1 MTTTGG
7 WVSTISYQEL
17 LDAEARAAARRRR
30 PLRMLLIF
38 LAIFFALQYAWEMGR
53 GTWLERVVID
63 QATVAPAAWLIDSL
77 WPGQGIQANGHRL
90 VSPQGRINVLNG
102 CEGLETLFLL
112 VAAVLAY
119 PFPWRARLVGLLLGT
134 LLVYGLNQARLVLLW
149 HAFQQDRA
157 LFGLLH
163 GTVLP
168 LVMVAV
174 CLLGFLWFVARHDP
188 RPA

>member
-1 MTTTGG
+1 MTHPQ
-7 WVSTISYQEL
+7 SYDQL
-17 LDAEARAAARRRR
+17 LAQEARAEARRRR
-30 PLRMLLIF
+30 PPRLLLIF
-38 LAIFFALQYAWEMGR
+38 LAVFFALQYAWEMSR
-53 GTWLERVVID
+53 GSPIERAVID
-63 QATVAPAAWLIDSL
+63 HATVAPAAWLIDSL
-77 WPGQGIQANGHRL
+77 WPGQGIRAEGHRL
-90 VSPQGRINVLNG
+90 VSPHGRLNVLNG

-119 PFPWRARLVGLLLGT
+119 PFPWRARLAGLLLGT

-168 LVMVAV
+168 LAMVAL

>member
-1 MTTTGG
+1 M
-7 WVSTISYQEL
+7 STISYQEL
-17 LDAEARAAARRRR
+17 LDAEARAEARRRR
-30 PLRMLLIF
+30 PLRLLLIF
-38 LAIFFALQYAWEMGR
+38 LAAFLTLQYAWEMSR
-53 GTWLERVVID
+53 GSPIERAVID
-63 QATVAPAAWLIDSL
+63 HATVAPAAWLIDSL
-77 WPGQGIQANGHRL
+77 WPGQEIRAEGHRL
-90 VSPQGRINVLNG
+90 VSPQGRLNVLNG

-112 VAAVLAY
+112 IAAVLAY
-119 PFPWRARLVGLLLGT
+119 PFPWRTRLIGSLLGT

-168 LVMVAV
+168 LAMVAV
-174 CLLGFLWFVARHDP
+174 CLLGFLWFVARYDP

>member
-1 MTTTGG
+1 MA
-7 WVSTISYQEL
+7 TISYQEL
-17 LDAEARAAARRRR
+17 QEEEARAEARRRH
-30 PLRMLLIF
+30 PLRLLLIF
-38 LAIFFALQYAWEMGR
+38 LAAFFALQYAWEMSR
-53 GTWLERVVID
+53 GSPVERAVID
-63 QATVAPAAWLIDSL
+63 QATVAPAAWLIDTF
-77 WPGQGIQANGHRL
+77 WHGQEIHAEGHRL
-90 VSPQGRINVLNG
+90 VSPQGRLNVLNG

-112 VAAVLAY
+112 IAAVLAY
-119 PFPWRARLVGLLLGT
+119 PFPWRVRLTGLLLGT
-134 LLVYGLNQARLVLLW
+134 LLVYSLNQARLVLLW

-168 LVMVAV
+168 LAMVAI

>member
-1 MTTTGG
+1 MQNT
-7 WVSTISYQEL
+7 SYQEIL
-17 LDAEARAAARRRR
+17 EEEARDEARRRR
-30 PLRMLLIF
+30 PLRLMLIF
-38 LAIFFALQYAWEMGR
+38 LTVFFALQYGWEMSR
-53 GTWLERVVID
+53 GTALERLAID
-63 QATVAPAAWLIDSL
+63 HATVTPAAWLIDSL
-77 WPGQGIQANGHRL
+77 WPGQEIRAEGHRL
-90 VSPQGRINVLNG
+90 VSPHGRLNVLNG

-119 PFPWRARLVGLLLGT
+119 PFPWRACVSGLLLGT

-168 LVMVAV
+168 LTMVAV
-174 CLLGFLWFVARHDP
+174 CLLGFLWFVARHEP

>member
-1 MTTTGG
+1 
-7 WVSTISYQEL
+7 VNSISYPEML
-17 LDAEARAAARRRR
+17 EAEARAAARRRR
-30 PLRMLLIF
+30 PARMLAIF
-38 LAIFFALQYAWEMGR
+38 LAVFFALQYAWEMSR

-63 QATVAPAAWLIDSL
+63 HATVAPAAWLIDGL
-77 WPGQGIQANGHRL
+77 WPGQEVRAVGHRL
-90 VSPQGRINVLNG
+90 ISPQGRLNVLNG

-119 PFPWRARLVGLLLGT
+119 PFTWRARLLGLLLGT
-134 LLVYGLNQARLVLLW
+134 LLVYVLNQVRLVWLW

-168 LVMVAV
+168 LVMVAI